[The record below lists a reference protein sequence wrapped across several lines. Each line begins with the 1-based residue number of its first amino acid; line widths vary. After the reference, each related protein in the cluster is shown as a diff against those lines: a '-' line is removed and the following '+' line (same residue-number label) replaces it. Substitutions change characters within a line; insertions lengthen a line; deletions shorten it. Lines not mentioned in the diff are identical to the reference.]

1 MSTMKRRPSRF
12 VWPRLPLVAALLPLS
27 AALVGCPGT
36 IDDFAPYRGGGDGG
50 TCADVPT
57 EIFGKRCAT
66 AGCHTGATPAGS
78 LDLTPSGVE
87 MRVVGKP
94 ASMDC
99 GGTLADPMSPKAS
112 ILYLKLSTTPPCG
125 SPMPL
130 GGAAL
135 SAADQQCV
143 LDWITA
149 Q

>member
-1 MSTMKRRPSRF
+1 MKRRPSRLA
-12 VWPRLPLVAALLPLS
+12 WTRLPLFAALLPLS

-36 IDDFAPYRGGGDGG
+36 IDDFTPFRGGGA
-50 TCADVPT
+50 CADVPA

-66 AGCHTGATPAGS
+66 AGCHTGAMPAGS

-87 MRVVGKP
+87 TRVVGKP

-99 GGTLADPMSPKAS
+99 GGTLVDPMNPKAS
-112 ILYLKLSTTPPCG
+112 ILYLKLSAAPPCG

-130 GGAAL
+130 GGATL

-149 Q
+149 R